1 MIAHEAC
8 GAENWEKARA
18 CGKVRGGK
26 YLRQAASNK
35 AKYHF
40 GTSGKEDENKVR
52 GIDWCDQLRKMEEP
66 GQCSEAADSVVGEEA
81 EKVTEIQILANLD

>member
-1 MIAHEAC
+1 M
-8 GAENWEKARA
+8 
-18 CGKVRGGK
+18 RGGK
-26 YLRQAASNK
+26 YLRQATSNK

-66 GQCSEAADSVVGEEA
+66 GQCSEAANSVVVGEEA
-81 EKVTEIQILANLD
+81 EKVTEIPILANLD

>member
-1 MIAHEAC
+1 M
-8 GAENWEKARA
+8 
-18 CGKVRGGK
+18 RGGK
-26 YLRQAASNK
+26 HLRQATSNK
-35 AKYHF
+35 AKYHC

-66 GQCSEAADSVVGEEA
+66 GQCSEQGDCVVGEEA

>member
-1 MIAHEAC
+1 M
-8 GAENWEKARA
+8 
-18 CGKVRGGK
+18 RGGK
-26 YLRQAASNK
+26 HLRQATSNK

-66 GQCSEAADSVVGEEA
+66 GQCSEQGDCVVGEEA
-81 EKVTEIQILANLD
+81 EKVTEIQILANPD